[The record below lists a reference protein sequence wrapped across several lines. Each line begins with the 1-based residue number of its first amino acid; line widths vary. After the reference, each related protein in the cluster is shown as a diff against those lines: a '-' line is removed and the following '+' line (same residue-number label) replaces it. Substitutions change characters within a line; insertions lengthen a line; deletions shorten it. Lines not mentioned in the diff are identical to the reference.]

1 MSTVAQKRARSASS
15 SDEDGVAFPDH
26 VPCAPYRRPLRRA
39 RLDASSSSVSS
50 IVSPDD
56 VSTGQGVDLDMDTDI
71 SASIIGETPAD
82 VGYEQDEVNLVLSS
96 GVDAMV
102 PPIGDGN
109 SDSGSV
115 TVGVPPIVECGNDDE
130 YDNFIADPNNYSHP
144 DDYDA
149 NVSYND
155 DDDEDRYSSNSSSVV
170 VLGPSVDK

>member
-56 VSTGQGVDLDMDTDI
+56 V
-71 SASIIGETPAD
+71 
-82 VGYEQDEVNLVLSS
+82 GYEQDEVNLVLSS

-115 TVGVPPIVECGNDDE
+115 TVGVPPI
-130 YDNFIADPNNYSHP
+130 
-144 DDYDA
+144 
-149 NVSYND
+149 
-155 DDDEDRYSSNSSSVV
+155 
-170 VLGPSVDK
+170 